1 MDWIQILLTAVF
13 VFLLGLFLKHYFPS
27 YMEEKAKNLAT
38 KEDVEE
44 ITRKTEEIQKEFR
57 EGFELFSSDV
67 HFKYDFFYKQYSE
80 LYCGLYATI
89 MQSEYARHFVRVN
102 KGKILTFEAA
112 PFLEISPTTKVTQ
125 QFKLESETP
134 IQVSTKTEE
143 IDTPLSQDNKIK
155 MCNNIIEH
163 SDLASPKLLKI
174 AMSYR
179 FAFNYYD
186 GNRDGKKSAFSDT
199 ANEEEFRLIREM
211 IICIVS
217 EYNKLRKELKMA
229 YDQDELDTGLP
240 KLNI

>member
-89 MQSEYARHFVRVN
+89 MQSEYVRHFIHAN
-102 KGKILTFEAA
+102 EGKIITFEEA
-112 PFLEISPTTKVTQ
+112 PFLEISPTTRVTQ
-125 QFKLESETP
+125 RLKWGSGEPT
-134 IQVSTKTEE
+134 QVSKETEKF
-143 IDTPLSQDNKIK
+143 DTPLSQDNKMK

-186 GNRDGKKSAFSDT
+186 GNRDGKKSAFSAT

-211 IICIVS
+211 VICIVS
-217 EYNKLRKELKMA
+217 DYNKLRKELKMA
-229 YDQDELDTGLP
+229 YNQDELDTGIP